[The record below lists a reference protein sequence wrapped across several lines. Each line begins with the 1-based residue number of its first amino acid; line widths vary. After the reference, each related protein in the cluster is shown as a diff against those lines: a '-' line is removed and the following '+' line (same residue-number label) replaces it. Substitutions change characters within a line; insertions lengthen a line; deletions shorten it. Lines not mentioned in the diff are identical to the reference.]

1 MYIKGS
7 RYKGKGQSSCPNKYP
22 REIPFLIG
30 TTTQISRRVDK
41 CWADNKKFAHCCVSF
56 ALTHSHSSSLSFP
69 LCYAMLHSR
78 PWLSNITVNPL
89 HSIIQHNMGI
99 YLPSWAFTSNTFR
112 QCPKH
117 ILVCRWDEGGFR
129 ELVPW
134 FIHSFRVYFIYG
146 RISHSFKLD
155 ERMGKWDGDDLS
167 DMR

>member
-30 TTTQISRRVDK
+30 TTTQISSRVDK

-56 ALTHSHSSSLSFP
+56 ALTHSLSSSLSFP

-89 HSIIQHNMGI
+89 HSIIQHNMDTHIPTKLSFYQQHVPAMSETHPGVSMGRGW
-99 YLPSWAFTSNTFR
+99 LPWAR
-112 QCPKH
+112 A
-117 ILVCRWDEGGFR
+117 V
-129 ELVPW
+129 
-134 FIHSFRVYFIYG
+134 IHSFIPSIFYLWTDFALV
-146 RISHSFKLD
+146 
-155 ERMGKWDGDDLS
+155 
-167 DMR
+167 